1 MKLFSTFAVSALAN
15 HDAQFES
22 FETGDKH
29 IPADLANNDK
39 CTWFGLSETDSLAQ
53 RMGPNQDR
61 VLNPDRIIDPD
72 RIINGKDAEHGSW
85 PWIVGFTENGQRV
98 CAGTIIHDR
107 WILSAEHCFPQHIAK
122 EGTVMS
128 VEDFPAIGWT
138 KLFFGDHNK
147 RREEDSEFFLTP
159 QKLVFRSNRSPN
171 GRTRDTTAADIVLI
185 QVESI
190 TNFMRQNKVASFPD
204 VGAYVKPACLPN
216 PDDFPEQQNDHFAG
230 KHCWI
235 AGWGYT
241 RFGETWWGMGGSK
254 LASIVQEAGIN
265 VFSND
270 YCVAHS
276 HMTAADN
283 QSEVTSSA
291 QLQTYNEFCAGVPDL
306 DGDGKTDG
314 DIDAC
319 SGDSGGPLICDVDG
333 SPVLVGITSRGK
345 GCAMEDNPGIYTPTW
360 PYYTWI
366 KDTIEE
372 FTPGAGNTDGGNTD
386 GGDTDGG
393 DTDGGD
399 TDGGNTDG
407 GDEGS
412 QDDEVSDDELTD
424 NGEEFILDNNI
435 LQVIAE
441 RCVGTPFC
449 KKPNGQDHPNKTKA
463 QGRARTK
470 KLNQLKKAIEK
481 YIGENKSD
489 KPCMDED
496 AEIPSLIDYLDDKSA
511 KTVDEAVDIVSED
524 SVCYT
529 NLELMIADAIIAVY
543 DGCKPHNNWVR
554 ATKKKAA
561 ALQAFE
567 TKAVNMG
574 CTIE

>member
-1 MKLFSTFAVSALAN
+1 MKLFSTFAISALAEYET
-15 HDAQFES
+15 FES
-22 FETGDKH
+22 GSKH
-29 IPADLANNDK
+29 IPGDLANNSLDN
-39 CTWFGLSETDSLAQ
+39 CPWFGPGVSPATLAQ

-107 WILSAEHCFPQHIAK
+107 WIISAEHCFPQHIAK
-122 EGTVMS
+122 TGTVMK

-138 KLFFGDHNK
+138 KMYFGDHNK

-159 QKLVFRSNRSPN
+159 QKLVFMPNRSPN

-190 TNFMRQNKVASFPD
+190 TNYMRENKLGSFPN
-204 VGAYVKPACLPN
+204 VGAFVKPACLPN
-216 PDDFPEQQNDHFAG
+216 PDVYKQTENDHFAG

-265 VFSND
+265 VFSNK
-270 YCVAHS
+270 YCVDHS

-283 QSEVTSSA
+283 QEDVTSSA
-291 QLQTYNEFCAGVPDL
+291 QLQTYNEFCAGVPDN
-306 DGDGKTDG
+306 DGNGKTDG
-314 DIDAC
+314 DVDAC

-333 SPVLVGITSRGK
+333 APVLVGITSRGK

-360 PYYTWI
+360 PYYDWI
-366 KDTIEE
+366 VDTIAAE
-372 FTPGAGNTDGGNTD
+372 TPNSNGNTDGGNTDGGNTD
-386 GGDTDGG
+386 GGDTE
-393 DTDGGD
+393 
-399 TDGGNTDG
+399 G
-407 GDEGS
+407 GDEGN
-412 QDDEVSDDELTD
+412 DDDDVSDDELTN
-424 NGEEFILDNNI
+424 NGEEFIIDDNI
-435 LQVIAE
+435 LEIIAE

-449 KKPNGQDHPNKTKA
+449 KKPNGQDNPNKTKA

-470 KLNQLKKAIEK
+470 KLNQLKKAVVK
-481 YIGENKSD
+481 YIGDNKSD

-496 AEIPSLIDYLDDKSA
+496 ADIPTLIDYLDDKSA
-511 KTVDEAVDIVSED
+511 KTVDEAVDIVAAEP
-524 SVCYT
+524 VCYT
-529 NLELMIADAIIAVY
+529 NLDIMIADAIAAVY
-543 DGCKPHNNWVR
+543 DGCKPHPNWIR

-567 TKAVNMG
+567 DKAAKMG

>member
-1 MKLFSTFAVSALAN
+1 MKLFSTFAISALAEY
-15 HDAQFES
+15 ES
-22 FETGDKH
+22 FETGEKH
-29 IPADLANNDK
+29 IPADLANNSLDN
-39 CTWFGLSETDSLAQ
+39 CPWFGLSPASLAQ

-107 WILSAEHCFPQHIAK
+107 WIISAEHCFPSHISR
-122 EGTVMS
+122 EGSVMS
-128 VEDFPAIGWT
+128 VEDFPGIGWT
-138 KLFFGDHNK
+138 KMYFGDHNK
-147 RREEDSEFFLTP
+147 RLEEDSEFFLTP
-159 QKLVFRSNRSPN
+159 QKLVFRNDRSPN

-216 PDDFPEQQNDHFAG
+216 PEIYAEEVNDHFAG

-241 RFGETWWGMGGSK
+241 RFGETWWGLGGSK

-265 VFSND
+265 VFSNK
-270 YCVAHS
+270 YCVDHS
-276 HMTAADN
+276 HMSAAEN
-283 QSEVTSSA
+283 QEDVTSSA
-291 QLQTYNEFCAGVPDL
+291 QLQTYNEFCAGIPDN
-306 DGDGKTDG
+306 DGNGKTDG

-319 SGDSGGPLICDVDG
+319 SGDSGGPLICDIDG
-333 SPVLVGITSRGK
+333 APVLVGITSRGK

-360 PYYTWI
+360 PYHSWI
-366 KDTIEE
+366 VDTIAAE
-372 FTPGAGNTDGGNTD
+372 TPEDANIDGGNTDGGNTD
-386 GGDTDGG
+386 GGDIDS
-393 DTDGGD
+393 
-399 TDGGNTDG
+399 

-412 QDDEVSDDELTD
+412 DDDDVSDDELTN
-424 NGEEFILDNNI
+424 NGEEFILDDNI
-435 LQVIAE
+435 LQMIAE
-441 RCVGTPFC
+441 RCVGTPSC

-463 QGRARTK
+463 QGIARVK
-470 KLNQLKKAIEK
+470 KLNQLKKALVK

-489 KPCMDED
+489 KACMDED
-496 AEIPSLIDYLDDKSA
+496 AEIPSLIDYLDDKTV
-511 KTVDEAVDIVSED
+511 KTVSEAVDVVAD
-524 SVCYT
+524 DTVCYT
-529 NLELMIADAIIAVY
+529 NLELMIADAILAVY
-543 DGCKPHNNWVR
+543 DNCKPHPNWIR
-554 ATKKKAA
+554 ATKKKAT
-561 ALQAFE
+561 ALKAFE
-567 TKAVNMG
+567 AKAEAGG